1 MLQSQL
7 VGSPRHT
14 PTNYT
19 FQFDCVQA
27 LPFNYS
33 AAPNVLTNSL
43 LIVVVESK
51 RHQICN
57 VTLFAING
65 AGKTKYNSILEIS
78 KNCIVFVFLSF
89 MGCW

>member
-1 MLQSQL
+1 MLQLQL
-7 VGSPRHT
+7 VGSPKRA

-27 LPFNYS
+27 SPFNYS

-57 VTLFAING
+57 MTLFAMND
-65 AGKTKYNSILEIS
+65 AGQTKYNSILEIS
-78 KNCIVFVFLSF
+78 KNCICIKFVFL
-89 MGCW
+89 